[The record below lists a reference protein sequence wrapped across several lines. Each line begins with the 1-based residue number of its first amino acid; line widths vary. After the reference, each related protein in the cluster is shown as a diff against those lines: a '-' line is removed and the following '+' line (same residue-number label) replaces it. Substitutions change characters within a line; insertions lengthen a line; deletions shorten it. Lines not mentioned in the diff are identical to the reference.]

1 MRASCSPSS
10 FCSCSCEWILLT
22 CTALGKSRGFCIKVL
37 EFLAPTQR
45 HIQTHTHL
53 MPYKQL
59 FLIFRSQDKSTY
71 IYVALY
77 TDCFTNKQ
85 ENDSVNVGE
94 FIYYETNSI
103 LKQLYRR
110 QQYHYSAQVSSM
122 SNQFSS
128 ITVSMLLINVNMYT

>member
-1 MRASCSPSS
+1 
-10 FCSCSCEWILLT
+10 
-22 CTALGKSRGFCIKVL
+22 
-37 EFLAPTQR
+37 
-45 HIQTHTHL
+45 

-110 QQYHYSAQVSSM
+110 QQYHYSAQVS
-122 SNQFSS
+122 
-128 ITVSMLLINVNMYT
+128 